1 MAFTIRVEDFEGS
14 VLDERTLH
22 DGELMVGRSED
33 CELRLPSANVSR
45 RHARFF
51 VHLGRCYVE
60 DMGSANGVMIDGLR
74 LAGIK
79 QLSGTTSMVMGPYV
93 LRVHDARAE
102 PSPPPAPTTSPAPRA
117 SRPSLAIQR
126 AGRPT
131 EIIALTQ
138 ERVHIGRVLDN
149 DIVLEHASVSRRHA
163 AMYQEDGRWMVA
175 DLGSA
180 NGTLI
185 NQRPLT
191 QPAVLEDGALIEF
204 GDISAVYTSFPETI
218 DTGVFSPI
226 RGEGAG
232 ARVPMATLLATTLAV
247 AGVVA
252 LSVMWLQ
259 RPTQAPSDAASDTEV
274 AGALAAALEA
284 DRRGDWQAVLNVSAE
299 AEAEGTAATEIE
311 RLRTHAAREMEAA
324 DALAMC
330 IRMREGVSADG
341 PLTREA
347 LRGLLETETC
357 LEELPSGTEASERSR
372 ALLEDDVRP
381 ALIAAHRDLA
391 GAAREQGQLVEV
403 VSQLEAAHAL
413 AREATS
419 TRLTESLGALSAD
432 LRASCIAAAEEAADR
447 EAWAEAVAYF
457 NRAGSLGPLSEGE
470 TLAAARAQSALSEQ
484 GSAQ

>member
-14 VLDERTLH
+14 VLDERKLH

-138 ERVHIGRVLDN
+138 DAHRQVLDN
-149 DIVLEHASVSRRHA
+149 DIVLEHASVQGT
-163 AMYQEDGRWMVA
+163 MYQEDGRWMVA

-232 ARVPMATLLATTLAV
+232 ARVPVATLLASTLAV

-259 RPTQAPSDAASDTEV
+259 RPAQAPSGAASDTEV
-274 AGALAAALEA
+274 AGALATALEA

-299 AEAEGTAATEIE
+299 AEGTAATELE
-311 RLRTHAAREMEAA
+311 RLRARASREMEAA
-324 DALAMC
+324 DALALC
-330 IRMREGVSADG
+330 IRMREGVAADG
-341 PLTREA
+341 PLTRYA
-347 LRGLLETETC
+347 LRRLLETE
-357 LEELPSGTEASERSR
+357 ASPAGPLGHGGLGASR
-372 ALLEDDVRP
+372 AARGRR
-381 ALIAAHRDLA
+381 ARAHRAPRTSRVPRGQAQLA
-391 GAAREQGQLVEV
+391 EA

-432 LRASCIAAAEEAADR
+432 LRSSCIAAAEDAASR

-457 NRAGSLGPLSEGE
+457 TRAGSLGPLSEGE
-470 TLAAARAQSALSEQ
+470 TLAAARAQSALSEG
-484 GSAQ
+484 GSAP

>member
-14 VLDERTLH
+14 VLDERKLH

-232 ARVPMATLLATTLAV
+232 ARVPVATLLASTLAV

-259 RPTQAPSDAASDTEV
+259 RPAQAPSGAASDTEV
-274 AGALAAALEA
+274 AGALATALEA

-299 AEAEGTAATEIE
+299 AEGTAATELE
-311 RLRTHAAREMEAA
+311 RLRARASREMEAA
-324 DALAMC
+324 DALALC
-330 IRMREGVSADG
+330 IRMREGVAADG

-347 LRGLLETETC
+347 LRRLLETEAC
-357 LEELPSGTEASERSR
+357 LAELPSGTEASERSR
-372 ALLEDDVRP
+372 VLLEDDVRP

-391 GAAREQGQLVEV
+391 GAAREQAQLAEA

-432 LRASCIAAAEEAADR
+432 LRSSCIAAAEDAASR

-457 NRAGSLGPLSEGE
+457 TRAGSLGPLSEGE
-470 TLAAARAQSALSEQ
+470 TLAAARAQSALSEG
-484 GSAQ
+484 GSAP